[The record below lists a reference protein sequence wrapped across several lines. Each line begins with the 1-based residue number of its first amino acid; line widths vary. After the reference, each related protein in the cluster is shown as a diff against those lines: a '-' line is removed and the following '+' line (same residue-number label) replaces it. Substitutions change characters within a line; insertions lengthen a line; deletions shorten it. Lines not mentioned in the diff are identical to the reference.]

1 MPPCQGGDRRFE
13 SDRGRQM
20 NVDCAAALRVGGG
33 CLARFAAGV
42 AREGLFR
49 VLGRERAASGRDRR
63 GDDGMGPGMLS
74 V

>member
-1 MPPCQGGDRRFE
+1 
-13 SDRGRQM
+13 M